1 MGHGR
6 GMRSVECFSSF
17 YDENDVYIRLLW
29 LQYKLLSYAHYF
41 KNIDDITCIIV
52 NVRMVFGKTIL
63 FATELDSLSRMAL
76 LLL

>member
-1 MGHGR
+1 MAEVCALLNAFLVF
-6 GMRSVECFSSF
+6 MMKMML
-17 YDENDVYIRLLW
+17 LLW

-41 KNIDDITCIIV
+41 KNSDDITCIIV